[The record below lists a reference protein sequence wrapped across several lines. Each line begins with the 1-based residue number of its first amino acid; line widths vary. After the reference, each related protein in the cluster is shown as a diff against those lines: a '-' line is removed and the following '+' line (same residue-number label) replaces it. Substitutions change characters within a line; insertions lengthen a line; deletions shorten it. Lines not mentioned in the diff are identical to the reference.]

1 MNNLIAV
8 FIDRQHDLFTA
19 LIQHLE
25 LSVSSLCLA
34 ILIAFPLGL
43 FISRKPRIAA
53 VITQLTGIM
62 QTLPSLAILG
72 LMIPVFGIGPIPA
85 LVALV
90 IYALFPILQ
99 NTVTGINEIDPSLQE
114 AGEALGMNR
123 FVKLKTYEIPL
134 AMPVIMSGV
143 RTAAVMIIGTAT
155 LAALIGAGGLGSF
168 ILLGIDRHD
177 SSLIII
183 GAFASALLAIA
194 FSSFLRLA
202 ERRSLRFITVS
213 FLIIAIGTTA
223 AFVQPNMPHNKVI
236 IAGKLGTEPDILIN
250 MYKELIE
257 AHSDLKVELKPNFGK
272 TAFLYEAIKSG
283 DIDIYPEFTGTVTT
297 TLLKEKPTPSTNA
310 ETVYKQGRDLIYK
323 QDHLVYLEPMAYENT
338 YAVAVPSAF
347 AETHSLKTISDLVR
361 VSDYAVAGF
370 TLEFADRE
378 DGYRGLQSLYGL
390 NLHVKTMEPS
400 LRYEAL
406 KNGAITIT
414 DAYST
419 DSELVQYDLIVL
431 QDDKHLFPSYRGAP
445 LIRESVLI
453 DHPELKEI
461 LNALG
466 GKITEDEMRTMNY
479 DVRVNGKSA
488 QDVAKHYLQSRGLI

>member
-1 MNNLIAV
+1 
-8 FIDRQHDLFTA
+8 
-19 LIQHLE
+19 
-25 LSVSSLCLA
+25 
-34 ILIAFPLGL
+34 
-43 FISRKPRIAA
+43 
-53 VITQLTGIM
+53 
-62 QTLPSLAILG
+62 
-72 LMIPVFGIGPIPA
+72 
-85 LVALV
+85 
-90 IYALFPILQ
+90 
-99 NTVTGINEIDPSLQE
+99 
-114 AGEALGMNR
+114 
-123 FVKLKTYEIPL
+123 
-134 AMPVIMSGV
+134 
-143 RTAAVMIIGTAT
+143 
-155 LAALIGAGGLGSF
+155 
-168 ILLGIDRHD
+168 
-177 SSLIII
+177 
-183 GAFASALLAIA
+183 
-194 FSSFLRLA
+194 
-202 ERRSLRFITVS
+202 
-213 FLIIAIGTTA
+213 
-223 AFVQPNMPHNKVI
+223 MPHNKVI

-347 AETHSLKTISDLVR
+347 AETHSLKMISDLVR

-370 TLEFADRE
+370 TLEFTDRE

-406 KNGAITIT
+406 TNGAITIT

-419 DSELVQYDLIVL
+419 DSELVQYDLVVL

-461 LNALG
+461 LNALS

-479 DVRVNGKSA
+479 DVRVNGRSA

>member
-1 MNNLIAV
+1 MNNLITV

-19 LIQHLE
+19 LIQQLE
-25 LSVSSLCLA
+25 LSVSALCLA

-43 FISRKPRIAA
+43 FISRKPRMAA

-236 IAGKLGTEPDILIN
+236 IAGK
-250 MYKELIE
+250 
-257 AHSDLKVELKPNFGK
+257 FGK

-310 ETVYKQGRDLIYK
+310 ESVYKQGRDLIYK

-419 DSELVQYDLIVL
+419 DSELVQYDLVVL

-461 LNALG
+461 LNALS

>member
-1 MNNLIAV
+1 MNNLITV

-43 FISRKPRIAA
+43 FISRKPRMAA

-134 AMPVIMSGV
+134 A
-143 RTAAVMIIGTAT
+143 
-155 LAALIGAGGLGSF
+155 ALIGAGGLGSF

-202 ERRSLRFITVS
+202 EGRSLRFITVS
-213 FLIIAIGTTA
+213 FLIIAFGTTA

-347 AETHSLKTISDLVR
+347 AETHSLKMISDLVR

-370 TLEFADRE
+370 TLEFTDRE

-406 KNGAITIT
+406 TNGAITIT

-419 DSELVQYDLIVL
+419 DSELVQYDLVVL

-461 LNALG
+461 LNALS

-479 DVRVNGKSA
+479 DVRVNGRSA